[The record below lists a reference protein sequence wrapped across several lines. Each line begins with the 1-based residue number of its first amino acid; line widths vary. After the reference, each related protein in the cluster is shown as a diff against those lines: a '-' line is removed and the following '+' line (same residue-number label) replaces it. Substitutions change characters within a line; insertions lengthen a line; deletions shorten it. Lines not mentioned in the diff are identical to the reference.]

1 MEMSAVQQIE
11 KAGVVPIIRAPSSE
25 HALRI
30 SEVLVDA
37 AMPVLEI
44 TFTVPGASA
53 VIQELRRRFPGVTV
67 GAGTVLDAAT
77 ARAAISAGAQFLV
90 SVVAPRDVVVLGR
103 QSGIPVIPGAFTPSE
118 ILTAVALGADVVKLF
133 PADVGG
139 PGYLRGLLGPFP
151 ALRLFPTGGVTAAN
165 IPEWLAAGAVAVGV
179 GTALTR
185 DVAATG
191 DYAGLSRRARELMA
205 AVRTSRGQLPRSIR
219 GA

>member
-1 MEMSAVQQIE
+1 MGLSALQRIE
-11 KAGVVPIIRAPSSE
+11 EVGVVPIIRAPSPE

-37 AMPVLEI
+37 AMPILEI
-44 TFTVPGASA
+44 TFTVPGAPT
-53 VIQELRRRFPGVTV
+53 VIRELRRRFPGITV

-77 ARAAISAGAQFLV
+77 ARAAVGEGAQFLV
-90 SVVAPRDVVVLGR
+90 SVVAPRDVLVLGR
-103 QSGIPVIPGAFTPSE
+103 QYGIPVIPGAFTPSE
-118 ILTAVALGADVVKLF
+118 ILAAVSIGADVVKLF

-165 IPEWLAAGAVAVGV
+165 VGDWLAAGAVAVGV

-185 DVAATG
+185 DVATTG
-191 DYAGLSRRARELMA
+191 DYDGLRRRAMELMA
-205 AVRTSRGQLPRSIR
+205 AIRTARGRSA
-219 GA
+219 GSTGDA